1 MRGYRW
7 PMALVIE
14 TVGLTKVYGA
24 TRAVSDL
31 ELAVGAGQVFGY
43 LGPNGAGKT
52 TTIRL
57 LLALQRPTSGRAQ
70 VLGLDCQ
77 ADQVEIHRRVGY
89 LPGELEL
96 YPRMTGRQHL
106 DWFGRMRGVTDRSVT
121 DELVERFQVVL
132 DRPSAELS
140 KGNRQKVGLVMALMH
155 KPDLLVLD
163 EPTSGLDPLM
173 QREFEA
179 VVRGIVAEGGT
190 VFLSSHELDEV
201 QRLADRVAI
210 IRSGTLVATDTVERL
225 RQNAP
230 RWIEVRFR
238 DPVSPSLFAG
248 IGGVVVVA
256 ADGSQLSL
264 RASGPI
270 APLLRVIAERDP
282 VDLVVRHA
290 DLDELFLEFYGDS
303 DAQEPGARPDHST

>member
-1 MRGYRW
+1 M
-7 PMALVIE
+7 VIE

-24 TRAVSDL
+24 TRALSDL
-31 ELAVGAGQVFGY
+31 ELAVDAGQVFGF

-70 VLGLDCQ
+70 VFGLDCRS
-77 ADQVEIHRRVGY
+77 DQVEIHRRVGY

-96 YPRMTGRQHL
+96 YPAMTGSQHL
-106 DWFGRMRGVTDRSVT
+106 DWFGRARAVDRT
-121 DELVERFQVVL
+121 LIDELVERFGVVL
-132 DRPSAELS
+132 DRPSRQLS
-140 KGNRQKVGLVMALMH
+140 KGNRQKLGLVMALMH
-155 KPDLLVLD
+155 RPDLLLLD

-179 VVRGIVAEGGT
+179 VVREIVAEGRT

-210 IRSGTLVATDTVERL
+210 IRSGTLVATDSVEHL
-225 RQNAP
+225 RQSAP
-230 RWIEVRFR
+230 QRVEVRFR
-238 DPVSPSLFAG
+238 DSVSPSVFAG
-248 IGGVVVVA
+248 IEGVVVVA
-256 ADGSQLSL
+256 ADGARLTLQV
-264 RASGPI
+264 SGAI

-290 DLDELFLEFYGDS
+290 DLDELFLDFYGGQ
-303 DAQEPGARPDHST
+303 DASAHPDHPA